1 MPSVAERHNSRS
13 GHESLGLSRFAR
25 AHDLRDMRR
34 ASPLEHVLTSAFLCA
49 VQRERAV
56 TAITTG
62 AIPAAATTGMLVGFG
77 IRLGVPSRV
86 FDVIGATVLG
96 TSASREYAPSVV
108 LLGVA
113 LQLIA
118 VLLCGVVYSWLAGEA
133 PKHRAGWA
141 LAIGA
146 AAVAMMFLFAR
157 AFAGTIALV
166 LTPGNIIG
174 IGAVIPF
181 TLPIGMRFA
190 LSRL

>member
-1 MPSVAERHNSRS
+1 MPARMI
-13 GHESLGLSRFAR
+13 FAIC
-25 AHDLRDMRR
+25 AR
-34 ASPLEHVLTSAFLCA
+34 ASPLEHVLTTAFLCA

-96 TSASREYAPSVV
+96 TSASREYARSVV

-166 LTPGNIIG
+166 LTPGNIIA
-174 IGAVIPF
+174 IGAVIAF

>member
-1 MPSVAERHNSRS
+1 MI
-13 GHESLGLSRFAR
+13 FATC
-25 AHDLRDMRR
+25 AR
-34 ASPLEHVLTSAFLCA
+34 ASPLEHVLTTAFLCA

-86 FDVIGATVLG
+86 FDVIGATVPG
-96 TSASREYAPSVV
+96 TSASREYARSVV

-174 IGAVIPF
+174 IGAVIAF